1 MGPLGAVECNPVF
14 DDPSRL
20 ETVVDLFEMNRFL
33 FEAAPQSFNKC
44 AVQVLTAPTH
54 REAYPCFSQ
63 CSYPCRSGELAA
75 LVRILG
81 LTRAVFGDCLV

>member
-14 DDPSRL
+14 VFDDPLRL

-44 AVQVLTAPTH
+44 AVQVLTAPPIGRRTPASVSVAIH
-54 REAYPCFSQ
+54 ADPVNWLHW
-63 CSYPCRSGELAA
+63 SGF
-75 LVRILG
+75 LV
-81 LTRAVFGDCLV
+81 